1 MEYSELW
8 NIYKRA
14 LTWEDFLTTI
24 SRGRSK
30 WIFLEAV
37 ETGWKNKI
45 REDLCGRYDVIEE
58 EVDILLRR
66 YESIV
71 ATGPVAASAEELR
84 EEMMRRVVDTNVLRG
99 YLRYANYT
107 AFDDPDDII
116 WTIDAELTR
125 MGSGTPTKE
134 ECTSSYIIVTG
145 RVVEPGAVAIP
156 GDTADQIATYLAAQ
170 IEELH
175 KHLVPGNEEKRAE
188 IIEEMKKLDNLHGTL
203 TGKSLLGSEFR
214 A

>member
-37 ETGWKNKI
+37 ETGWKNRI
-45 REDLCGRYDVIEE
+45 RKDLCGRYNVIEE
-58 EVDILLRR
+58 EVDILLCR

-71 ATGPVAASAEELR
+71 VTGPAVASVEELR

-116 WTIDAELTR
+116 WTIDAELTK

-134 ECTSSYIIVTG
+134 ECTSSYVIVTG

-170 IEELH
+170 IEELY

-188 IIEEMKKLDNLHGTL
+188 IIEEMKKLDDLHGTL
-203 TGKSLLGSEFR
+203 TGKSLLGSEFHT
-214 A
+214 